1 MTDNNTNGFKLTMAE
16 FKGKVLE
23 PLDSIKEDI
32 KEIKIKNS
40 DHHKQL
46 FDRMMKVEKEVTT
59 PTVSTHPIQ
68 WVLWLFGYRK

>member
-23 PLDSIKEDI
+23 SLDSIKEDI
-32 KEIKIKNS
+32 REIKVKNS

-46 FDRMMKVEKEVTT
+46 FERMMKVEKETNT
-59 PTVSTHPIQ
+59 PTLSTHPIQ
-68 WVLWLFGYRK
+68 WLLSILGYHK